1 MLTQPCA
8 EAILL
13 PIKDNQW
20 NEETTFPL
28 DSAVIISVGVIYKI
42 QIDAVFDFAGIFLR
56 NKLIER
62 LLRMPFNS
70 FCMLRELRQEQKD
83 TAINKRRI

>member
-1 MLTQPCA
+1 MFTQPCA

-28 DSAVIISVGVIYKI
+28 DSAVIISVGIIYEI
-42 QIDAVFDFAGIFLR
+42 QIDAVFDFAGMFLR
-56 NKLIER
+56 DKLIE
-62 LLRMPFNS
+62 
-70 FCMLRELRQEQKD
+70 KIAAH
-83 TAINKRRI
+83 AIQFFLHAARTPAGTERHGY

>member
-28 DSAVIISVGVIYKI
+28 DSAV
-42 QIDAVFDFAGIFLR
+42 
-56 NKLIER
+56 R

-83 TAINKRRI
+83 TVINKRRI

>member
-42 QIDAVFDFAGIFLR
+42 QIDAVFDFAGIF
-56 NKLIER
+56 
-62 LLRMPFNS
+62 FS
-70 FCMLRELRQEQKD
+70 C
-83 TAINKRRI
+83 

>member
-28 DSAVIISVGVIYKI
+28 DSAVIISVGVIYN
-42 QIDAVFDFAGIFLR
+42 ASWY
-56 NKLIER
+56 NLIEY
-62 LLRMPFNS
+62 MVVS
-70 FCMLRELRQEQKD
+70 FHCQ
-83 TAINKRRI
+83 

>member
-28 DSAVIISVGVIYKI
+28 DSAVIISVGSAFGSIYLKI
-42 QIDAVFDFAGIFLR
+42 MCGVL
-56 NKLIER
+56 E
-62 LLRMPFNS
+62 PVT
-70 FCMLRELRQEQKD
+70 
-83 TAINKRRI
+83 TAAAT

>member
-20 NEETTFPL
+20 NEETTFLL

-56 NKLIER
+56 NKLIE
-62 LLRMPFNS
+62 
-70 FCMLRELRQEQKD
+70 KIA
-83 TAINKRRI
+83 THAIQFFLHAARTSAGTERHGY